1 MMMIVVMV
9 VTVVIVMVVVVV
21 VIGHYS
27 SINVLLMTVFNCYQI
42 GCNHGS
48 MLTTMLPAVY
58 NVSLH
63 EQILVSKVN
72 SFS

>member
-9 VTVVIVMVVVVV
+9 VTVVIVMVVVM